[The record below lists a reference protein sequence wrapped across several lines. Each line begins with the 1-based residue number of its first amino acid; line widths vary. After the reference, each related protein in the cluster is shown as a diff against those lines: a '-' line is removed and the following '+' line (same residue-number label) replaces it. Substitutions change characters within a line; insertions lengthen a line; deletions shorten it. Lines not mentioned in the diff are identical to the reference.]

1 MAADPSAAPASDGEV
16 SVALRDSEVF
26 PGDIVALISTFKRV
40 VLGAGVVRDG
50 TAIRST
56 KVGKLRWHEADCKLW
71 VQSEQKRYIPELDD
85 HVIGIVTDRHTDE
98 YLVDIGAPAMASL
111 PLLGFDGATKR
122 NRPQARER
130 KERSRACHS
139 CGYQS
144 CACHSCAAR
153 SLSVFLARGG
163 SIRRHMFF
171 SQGPFA
177 NLSGKKKNSCGSEP
191 SPLTHFV
198 N

>member
-26 PGDIVALISTFKRV
+26 PGDIVAQISTFKRV

-130 KERSRACHS
+130 KKPRVRFVRVPFVRVPFVRCEV
-139 CGYQS
+139 
-144 CACHSCAAR
+144 
-153 SLSVFLARGG
+153 SLSVPCQGCFHPPTYVFLSRP
-163 SIRRHMFF
+163 IR
-171 SQGPFA
+171 
-177 NLSGKKKNSCGSEP
+177 K
-191 SPLTHFV
+191 PLWQKLRQ
-198 N
+198 

>member
-26 PGDIVALISTFKRV
+26 PGDIVAQISTFKRV

-56 KVGKLRWHEADCKLW
+56 KVGTLRWHEADCKLW

-85 HVIGIVTDRHTDE
+85 HVIGIVIDRHTDE

-139 CGYQS
+139 CGCHSCGCHS

-153 SLSVFLARGG
+153 SLSLCSFPGVFPSADICFSLKAHSQTSLA
-163 SIRRHMFF
+163 
-171 SQGPFA
+171 
-177 NLSGKKKNSCGSEP
+177 KKTKK
-191 SPLTHFV
+191 LRQ
-198 N
+198 